1 MSQGDTSRRVG
12 VAFEGDACDT
22 FEGTG
27 DACDTFDPS
36 DFERED
42 AAARGGDSAA
52 KRGDSRVA
60 RGGQKRSVTRRA
72 EAERPLLDN
81 SLSEHTPGHATKQ
94 RATDDAEALDR
105 CLRWFLL
112 ACIAPALEIARPAA
126 LRLAWI
132 SLTAPDV
139 DTIDEAAHSFARM
152 ILDHPRGGALLVR
165 DRGKK
170 HGRSHYHALVLLRST
185 DRIRDL
191 WAEFVGIDAK
201 PPKVEIVE
209 SWHDFCRKSYE
220 KDFAANLFRIVQYA
234 TEPWPAQYGRRSVEH
249 DMIAFGVFVGSLRA
263 VQAMAAGGVAFLI
276 ESLAKASPTCR
287 LCLWCNKPL
296 PARCRSDKRRHRP
309 CGQAFSKAKR
319 RAERAAERAD
329 PGDPSDGAP

>member
-12 VAFEGDACDT
+12 VAFEGDGCDT
-22 FEGTG
+22 FEGKG

-42 AAARGGDSAA
+42 AAASGRDNAA
-52 KRGDSRVA
+52 KQGDSRA
-60 RGGQKRSVTRRA
+60 AQRGKKRSVTRRA
-72 EAERPLLDN
+72 EAERPLLDS
-81 SLSEHTPGHATKQ
+81 SLSEHTPGHATEQ

-105 CLRWFLL
+105 CLRWFVL
-112 ACIAPALEIARPAA
+112 ACIAPALEAARPAS

-132 SLTAPDV
+132 TLTARDV
-139 DTIDEAAHSFARM
+139 DTIDEAAQSFANG
-152 ILDHPRGGALLVR
+152 IVDHKRGGVLLVR
-165 DRGKK
+165 DRGEK
-170 HGRSHYHALVLLRST
+170 HGHAHYHALALLQST
-185 DRIRDL
+185 DRIGDC
-191 WAEFVGIDAK
+191 WAEFAGTDAN
-201 PPKVEIVE
+201 PPTVKIVE
-209 SWHDFCRKSYE
+209 PWRDFCRKPYE
-220 KDFAANLFRIVQYA
+220 KVFSLNLFRMVEYA
-234 TEPWPAQYGRRSVEH
+234 TEPWPAQYGRRSVE
-249 DMIAFGVFVGSLRA
+249 DDIFPSGVFVGSVRA
-263 VQAMAAGGVAFLI
+263 VRAMVAGGLAFLI

-319 RAERAAERAD
+319 RAERAD